1 MIDSDESKKHI
12 PTEVVLVIVFTTA
25 IVTFTEIEG
34 MNIVKARSSG
44 QLQGD
49 NIFQTQ
55 QDWLIHAWTQSNRDS
70 THNNCISS
78 SQTESQKVEGK
89 LGTKFLS

>member
-25 IVTFTEIEG
+25 TVTFTEIEG
-34 MNIVKARSSG
+34 MDIVKARSSG

-49 NIFQTQ
+49 NIFQHNRT
-55 QDWLIHAWTQSNRDS
+55 DWF
-70 THNNCISS
+70 THELKATVTVHTI
-78 SQTESQKVEGK
+78 TA
-89 LGTKFLS
+89 